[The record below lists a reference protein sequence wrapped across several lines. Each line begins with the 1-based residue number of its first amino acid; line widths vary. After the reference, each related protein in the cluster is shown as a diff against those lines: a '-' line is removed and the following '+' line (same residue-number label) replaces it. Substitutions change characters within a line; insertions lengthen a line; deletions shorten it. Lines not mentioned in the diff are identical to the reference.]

1 MAKFSSKEKIQAVK
15 RYLDGTESGKIIA
28 KSIGVH
34 PRELYQWI
42 KQFEFSGEKAFE
54 KRYTT
59 YSLEYKLDV
68 LYYMNEHGTSIRETA
83 ALFNIPSYETLRK
96 WKIAYETGGLDALQ
110 SKKKGRPTMAK
121 EKAKLQHLK
130 QNEVS
135 LEGSIEALQ
144 AENERLRMENDYLK
158 KLNALVQ
165 KKKKSQ
171 TKTKRN

>member
-1 MAKFSSKEKIQAVK
+1 MAKFSSKDKIQAVK
-15 RYLDGTESGKIIA
+15 RYLEGTEGGKTIA
-28 KSIGVH
+28 NSIGVY

-42 KQFEFSGEKAFE
+42 KRFEFSGEKAFE

-68 LYYMNEHGTSIRETA
+68 IHYMNENGTSLRETA
-83 ALFNIPSYETLRK
+83 AFFNIPSCETLRK
-96 WKIAYETGGLDALQ
+96 WKVAYETEGLDALK
-110 SKKKGRPTMAK
+110 SKKKGRLTMAK

-158 KLNALVQ
+158 KL
-165 KKKKSQ
+165 
-171 TKTKRN
+171 

>member
-1 MAKFSSKEKIQAVK
+1 
-15 RYLDGTESGKIIA
+15 
-28 KSIGVH
+28 
-34 PRELYQWI
+34 
-42 KQFEFSGEKAFE
+42 
-54 KRYTT
+54 
-59 YSLEYKLDV
+59 
-68 LYYMNEHGTSIRETA
+68 MNENGTSLRETA
-83 ALFNIPSYETLRK
+83 AFFNIPSCETLRK
-96 WKIAYETGGLDALQ
+96 WKVAYETEGLDALK
-110 SKKKGRPTMAK
+110 SKKKGRLTMAK

-165 KKKKSQ
+165 KKKTSQ